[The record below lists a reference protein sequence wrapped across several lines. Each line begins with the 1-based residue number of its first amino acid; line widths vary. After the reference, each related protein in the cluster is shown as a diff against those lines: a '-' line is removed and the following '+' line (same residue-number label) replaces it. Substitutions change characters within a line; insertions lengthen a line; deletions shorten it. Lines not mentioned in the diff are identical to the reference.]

1 MKKDRWQKREEEKKH
16 VTGTKGDSFHFH
28 EGSAFRNSLAI
39 CRRFVAAT
47 TTTMAEAIC
56 PRRHRDIVISRRGK
70 TAWEGWKGVLGWELG
85 GAPADQLEVGKIEE
99 TKGQMPRDG

>member
-1 MKKDRWQKREEEKKH
+1 MTEARKKKKKCRY
-16 VTGTKGDSFHFH
+16 TKGDSFHFH

-39 CRRFVAAT
+39 CRRFVAADDD
-47 TTTMAEAIC
+47 EDDDGGSDLRC
-56 PRRHRDIVISRRGK
+56 PRRRRDIVISRRGK